1 MRKAYMFMMLSLD
14 GYFEGP
20 NHDLSWHN
28 VDDEFNRFAVDML
41 RGADLFIYGRRMYQ
55 VMEEA
60 WPRMAKD
67 PGLSREN
74 KEIAYLI
81 NNTPKIVISRT
92 LNNVEER
99 EDWKN
104 IRLSNRF
111 DADEVRRLKEQ
122 PGKNIWVGGS
132 ELAVAFVKEH
142 LIDEF
147 WFMIN
152 PVIIGKGTP
161 ILNGLGRKFDL
172 ELISSKQFRSG
183 NLLLCYKPIES

>member
-161 ILNGLGRKFDL
+161 ILNGLGRKFGL

>member
-1 MRKAYMFMMLSLD
+1 MFMMLSLD